1 MCMKDEIRS
10 RVEYDTNGGC
20 WLWPVKSGYGVFKG
34 KRAHRLSYE
43 AFVGPIPDGLFVCH
57 KCDVPACCNPDHLF
71 VGTAL
76 DNSRD
81 MVAKGRAGGG
91 DKNGGRESRGK
102 RTIPVLLPV
111 KAHEALT
118 ALAIRWGVEPRK
130 AVVRLLKLD
139 GLQEA
144 VDVLDK

>member
-20 WLWPVKSGYGVFKG
+20 WLWPVSAGYGQFKG

-43 AFVGPIPDGLFVCH
+43 AFKGPIPDGLFVCH

-71 VGTAL
+71 VGTAS
-76 DNSRD
+76 DNSLD
-81 MVAKGRAGGG
+81 MVKKGRHAPLIAGSVAAT
-91 DKNGGRESRGK
+91 KK
-102 RTIPVLLPV
+102 RTVTATLPK

-130 AVVRLLKLD
+130 AIVRLLKLD
-139 GLQEA
+139 GLQEV